1 MRKYWFQLLLC
12 ALLSAGIWLIHDLS
26 QTYVSIVSVPVQA
39 RSSVPAHDPL
49 SINEAT
55 VTAQVRA
62 SGYSLLSLS
71 RRHKKAKVV
80 DFDSADL
87 RQDTPDS
94 YSCQNSTMIKYAGA
108 IFGERV
114 SVESFVSDAPQFVF
128 QQVAFRKLPVRSVAS
143 ISYAPQYTALKPMRL
158 QPDSVYVYGDP
169 TRLQSVTKIL
179 TKPVDLSLLSS
190 SVHGKV
196 KLDVPAGLKLSEQ
209 EVIYYQ
215 DVTRYVEL
223 RSEVKI
229 KTVNVPD
236 GMKMNSLPSSAE
248 VVLRSVFPVPEDPF
262 RDLDLYVDYQEYL
275 GSINGKCMIHSNPLP
290 SWIISCSI
298 EPQFTDCIVLS
309 NF

>member
-12 ALLSAGIWLIHDLS
+12 ALLSAGIWLIHNLS
-26 QTYVSIVSVPVQA
+26 QTYVSIVSMPVQA

-94 YSCQNSTMIKYAGA
+94 YSCQNSTMIKYSGA

>member
-1 MRKYWFQLLLC
+1 M
-12 ALLSAGIWLIHDLS
+12 
-26 QTYVSIVSVPVQA
+26 PVQA

-94 YSCQNSTMIKYAGA
+94 YSCQNSTMIKYSGA

>member
-12 ALLSAGIWLIHDLS
+12 ALLSAGIWLIHNLS
-26 QTYVSIVSVPVQA
+26 QTYVSIVSMPVQA

-94 YSCQNSTMIKYAGA
+94 YSCQNSTMIKYSGA

-236 GMKMNSLPSSAE
+236 GMKMSSLPSSAE

>member
-1 MRKYWFQLLLC
+1 M
-12 ALLSAGIWLIHDLS
+12 
-26 QTYVSIVSVPVQA
+26 
-39 RSSVPAHDPL
+39 
-49 SINEAT
+49 
-55 VTAQVRA
+55 
-62 SGYSLLSLS
+62 
-71 RRHKKAKVV
+71 V

-87 RQDTPDS
+87 RQDAPDS
-94 YSCQNSTMIKYAGA
+94 YSCQNSTMIKYSGA

-143 ISYAPQYTALKPMRL
+143 ISYASQYTALKPMRL

>member
-12 ALLSAGIWLIHDLS
+12 ALLSAGIWLIHNLS
-26 QTYVSIVSVPVQA
+26 QTYVSIVSMPVQA

-94 YSCQNSTMIKYAGA
+94 YSCQNSTMIKYSGA

-143 ISYAPQYTALKPMRL
+143 ISYASQYTALKPMRL

>member
-12 ALLSAGIWLIHDLS
+12 ALLSAGIWLIHNLS
-26 QTYVSIVSVPVQA
+26 QTYVSIVSMPVQA

-94 YSCQNSTMIKYAGA
+94 YSCQNSTMIKYSGV

>member
-12 ALLSAGIWLIHDLS
+12 ALLSAGIWLIHNLS
-26 QTYVSIVSVPVQA
+26 QTYVSIVSMPVQA

-94 YSCQNSTMIKYAGA
+94 YSCQNSTMIKYSGA

-229 KTVNVPD
+229 KTVDVPD

-248 VVLRSVFPVPEDPF
+248 VVLRSVFPVPEDPC

>member
-12 ALLSAGIWLIHDLS
+12 ALLSAGIWLIHNLS
-26 QTYVSIVSVPVQA
+26 QTYVSIVSMPVQA

-94 YSCQNSTMIKYAGA
+94 YSCQNSTMIKYSGA

-229 KTVNVPD
+229 KTVNVPE

>member
-12 ALLSAGIWLIHDLS
+12 ALLSAGIWLIHNLS
-26 QTYVSIVSVPVQA
+26 QTYVSIVSMPVQA

-94 YSCQNSTMIKYAGA
+94 YSCQNSTMIKYSGA

-190 SVHGKV
+190 SVHGTV

>member
-12 ALLSAGIWLIHDLS
+12 ALLSAGIWLIHNLS
-26 QTYVSIVSVPVQA
+26 QTYVSIVSMPVQA

-87 RQDTPDS
+87 RQDAPDS
-94 YSCQNSTMIKYAGA
+94 YSCQNSTMLKYSGA

-209 EVIYYQ
+209 EVIYYK

>member
-12 ALLSAGIWLIHDLS
+12 ALLSAGIWLIHNLS

-94 YSCQNSTMIKYAGA
+94 YSCQNSTMIKYSGA

>member
-12 ALLSAGIWLIHDLS
+12 ALLSAGIWLIHNLS

-94 YSCQNSTMIKYAGA
+94 YSCQNSTMIKYSGA

-179 TKPVDLSLLSS
+179 THPVHLPLLSS